1 MSGSH
6 RRIVQ
11 YKTAYYSFYLS
22 VSTYSY
28 NKKHKP
34 WILESLFV
42 DVVVPYVL
50 IFIVFFNYDNFV
62 PKVNSLWSSQVA
74 CALLMAGK
82 DLNKHVAVKDILVQ
96 MGIYYQIQVGF

>member
-28 NKKHKP
+28 NKKHKS
-34 WILESLFV
+34 WILESLVV

-50 IFIVFFNYDNFV
+50 IFIVFFNYDNFD
-62 PKVNSLWSSQVA
+62 PKINQSFL
-74 CALLMAGK
+74 K
-82 DLNKHVAVKDILVQ
+82 DTLVWNH
-96 MGIYYQIQVGF
+96 